1 MYNVIQLVML
11 YCCCLSISTSYY
23 VKILLEPLTQQSVG
37 KEAKMAV

>member
-23 VKILLEPLTQQSVG
+23 VKNLLEPLTQGVSG
-37 KEAKMAV
+37 EGANMAD